1 MQDIANP
8 KKRYFCCS
16 LCGLIQQTG
25 KSFPS
30 VWLETTRKRKFPCE
44 RRDFC
49 SARETEFFLKPVGWL
64 GRGGVF
70 FFFFENAAR
79 WFWVPEFMVILQMIG
94 KYIQMCISCGSS
106 GNADLGG
113 SPRHFTKGLWA
124 PIMQVNNWLKISQ
137 LGIIGYYWV
146 LLSII
151 WVLLRIIWVLLFCFF
166 LLFLIL
172 WGFFFQLK
180 GETICWLKMQCLNIH

>member
-1 MQDIANP
+1 MWTYSANREKFSFRLTWNYKE
-8 KKRYFCCS
+8 KKVPVWTE
-16 LCGLIQQTG
+16 GLLLG
-25 KSFPS
+25 KGDWVFSEACRLTRSWRS
-30 VWLETTRKRKFPCE
+30 V
-44 RRDFC
+44 
-49 SARETEFFLKPVGWL
+49 
-64 GRGGVF
+64 

-94 KYIQMCISCGSS
+94 KYIQMCISCVSS

-172 WGFFFQLK
+172 WVFFFQLK
-180 GETICWLKMQCLNIH
+180 GETICWLKMQCLHIH